1 MARKR
6 AETPYDVT
14 LNADQKRDL
23 VGWLCDA
30 VQQSEDSRTA
40 SLADVEYW
48 HKLYRQDLTRV
59 GKQQPWAD
67 AADLTS
73 YIGTEKV
80 DAMRSRIMRTIF
92 VEPIWTVEGW
102 GASAEKA
109 PIVEEFHQWQAEQE
123 GLQRYLTR
131 VIHLSLIEP
140 RGVLEVYEDT
150 VERRVRKQMR
160 VGVQLN
166 PISGLPLMGEDGE
179 PVLVQGTDGQYVE
192 VMDDLAASAEVIV
205 DSTERVRRGPAYR
218 VIPYRD
224 FLVLPG
230 HAADKADVWGYAKR
244 IVRRVSDLKDRA
256 RAGIYDMQD
265 VEALGTDGDQS
276 PTTELTG
283 VGMEKAPETDP
294 DTAEKELWEVLFLR
308 DLDNKGQ
315 RWYVATIS
323 VTQRVML
330 RVQHD
335 DIGAG
340 RYLVFTPFP
349 RPDRACDGYSLIGHK
364 LITTIEEHS
373 AWRNMLADRAAMV
386 VQAPVKRLEGALWD
400 PEEQPWGPRA
410 VIDVRQMEEVQPVV
424 MPDLSQPAIER
435 EASIMQASERI
446 AGLNDVALGV
456 APQESRT
463 LGEVNMVA
471 EQSFIR
477 IEEVVKN
484 LQETLEELGQV
495 RHVIWQRALA
505 SMPDGL
511 PVPQGML
518 VGLEQRGISVDG
530 MADSKIM
537 ARALDGNFRFKPR
550 GSVETADVNRQR
562 TDFVQFL
569 QMLPQLIA
577 TWPALGQ
584 LVGQS
589 PQAARSVLEQAL
601 RLFRFPDRQA
611 ILGDNTQAMLT
622 QAMQPAP
629 APPQAMAPGMAPPP
643 GMPGQPMPPQGG
655 GVV

>member
-1 MARKR
+1 
-6 AETPYDVT
+6 
-14 LNADQKRDL
+14 
-23 VGWLCDA
+23 
-30 VQQSEDSRTA
+30 
-40 SLADVEYW
+40 
-48 HKLYRQDLTRV
+48 
-59 GKQQPWAD
+59 
-67 AADLTS
+67 
-73 YIGTEKV
+73 
-80 DAMRSRIMRTIF
+80 
-92 VEPIWTVEGW
+92 
-102 GASAEKA
+102 
-109 PIVEEFHQWQAEQE
+109 
-123 GLQRYLTR
+123 
-131 VIHLSLIEP
+131 
-140 RGVLEVYEDT
+140 
-150 VERRVRKQMR
+150 
-160 VGVQLN
+160 
-166 PISGLPLMGEDGE
+166 
-179 PVLVQGTDGQYVE
+179 LVQGTDGQYVE